1 MEFSERMLV
10 LQVGKFREAD
20 LWVRLLSP
28 SRGII
33 AAFAFGGSRSRRR
46 FAGCLDT
53 FNHIGVHVKTSPGKQ
68 YFALQEGV
76 LIEGVSR
83 LRRDG
88 RRFGMAVNCVRFLQ
102 SFGIVPEGAEK
113 AHFLMRET
121 LRVLEGSED
130 VPKLLPVFFRA
141 RLAFDQGYALELAH
155 CSRCGES
162 LSGRPARL
170 LIRAGQAAC
179 PVCARASSDYR
190 LPLGSGTVSVLQAL
204 HVLPPEDWVGST
216 VRAAA
221 AGEFAE
227 AVDAFIRYH
236 VGITWEDGHFVRR

>member
-33 AAFAFGGSRSRRR
+33 AAFAFGGSRSRKR

-53 FNHIGVHVKTSPGKQ
+53 FNHIRVHVKASPGKQ

-76 LIEGVSR
+76 LLEGVSR

-88 RRFGMAVNCVRFLQ
+88 GRFGMAVNCMRFLQ

-121 LRVLEGSED
+121 LRVLEGCED

-155 CSRCGES
+155 CSRCGKS
-162 LSGRPARL
+162 LSGKPARL
-170 LIRAGQAAC
+170 LIRAGRAVC
-179 PVCARASSDYR
+179 PVCAGASSDYR
-190 LPLGSGTVSVLQAL
+190 LPLGSDTVSMLQSL
-204 HVLPPEDWVGST
+204 HVLPPGDWAEPAVHP
-216 VRAAA
+216 AA

-236 VGITWEDGHFVRR
+236 VGITWEDGRFVRR

>member
-20 LWVRLLSP
+20 MWVRLLSP
-28 SRGII
+28 SRGILV
-33 AAFAFGGSRSRRR
+33 AFAFGGSRSRRR
-46 FAGCLDT
+46 FAGCLDI
-53 FNHIGVHVKTSPGKQ
+53 FNHIGVHVKTAPGKQ

-83 LRRDG
+83 LRRDA

-121 LRVLEGSED
+121 LRALEGRAD
-130 VPKLLPVFFRA
+130 VPRLLPVFFRA

-155 CSRCGES
+155 CARCGGS
-162 LSGRPARL
+162 LSGKPARL
-170 LIRAGQAAC
+170 LIRAGRAAC
-179 PVCARASSDYR
+179 PACARISSDYS
-190 LPLGSGTVSVLQAL
+190 LPLGPDTVSALQAL
-204 HVLPPEDWVGST
+204 HVLSPGDWAGPELPAPAT
-216 VRAAA
+216 
-221 AGEFAE
+221 GEFAE

>member
-1 MEFSERMLV
+1 VEFSERMLV

-28 SRGII
+28 SRGLV

-53 FNHIGVHVKTSPGKQ
+53 FNHIGVHVKSFPGKQ
-68 YFALQEGV
+68 YLALQEGV
-76 LIEGVSR
+76 LLEGVSR
-83 LRRDG
+83 LRHDA

-102 SFGIVPEGAEK
+102 CFGIVPEGAEK
-113 AHFLMRET
+113 AHRLMRET
-121 LRVLEGSED
+121 LRLLEGREE

-155 CSRCGES
+155 CSRCGKP
-162 LSGRPARL
+162 LSGTRARL
-170 LIRAGQAAC
+170 LIRAGRAAC
-179 PVCARASSDYR
+179 PTCARASSDYR
-190 LPLGSGTVSVLQAL
+190 LPLGPDAVSILQAL
-204 HVLPPEDWVGST
+204 HVLPPENWDEP
-216 VRAAA
+216 AAHPGA
-221 AGEFAE
+221 AGELAE

-236 VGITWEDGHFVRR
+236 VGVTWEDGRFVRR

>member
-1 MEFSERMLV
+1 MLV
-10 LQVGKFREAD
+10 LRVGKFREAD
-20 LWVRLLSP
+20 MWVRLLSP

-88 RRFGMAVNCVRFLQ
+88 RLFGAAVNCARFLQ

-113 AHFLMRET
+113 AHFLMLET
-121 LRVLEGSED
+121 LRVLEGCGE
-130 VPKLLPVFFRA
+130 VPRLLPVFFRA
-141 RLAFDQGYALELAH
+141 RLAFDQGYALELAR
-155 CSRCGES
+155 CSRCGGS
-162 LSGRPARL
+162 LSGKPARL
-170 LIRAGQAAC
+170 LIRAGRAAC
-179 PVCARASSDYR
+179 PSCARASSDYR
-190 LPLGSGTVSVLQAL
+190 LPLGPDTVSMLQAL
-204 HVLPPEDWVGST
+204 HTLPPGDWAGPAAH
-216 VRAAA
+216 AAA
-221 AGEFAE
+221 AGEFAG

-236 VGITWEDGHFVRR
+236 VGITWENGNFVRR